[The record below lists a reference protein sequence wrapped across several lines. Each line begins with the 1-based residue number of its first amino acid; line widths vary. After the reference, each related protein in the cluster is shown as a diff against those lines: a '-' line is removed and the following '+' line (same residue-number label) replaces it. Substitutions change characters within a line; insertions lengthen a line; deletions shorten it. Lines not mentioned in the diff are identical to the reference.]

1 MTPDSLS
8 KIWKKCDRQRFL
20 PRSTKKSV
28 ELLSTKAQTKKFY
41 WLTLSDFSV
50 ETTISPLGGA
60 APSNLYTIRARDWP
74 SLDSTH
80 TQMGMGSP
88 QKNFWPW
95 KFKVWT
101 KIQRIS
107 LYNFG
112 ASGSIL
118 TTRRRDELWSK
129 ITSYSAKCSYSGSW
143 RKSLHIR
150 HVVLRYSFRSHSPDD
165 ISAREISTT

>member
-1 MTPDSLS
+1 MWSTAIPPAFHE
-8 KIWKKCDRQRFL
+8 KVCWTFVHKGTNKK
-20 PRSTKKSV
+20 V
-28 ELLSTKAQTKKFY
+28 LLANIEWFFGGDY
-41 WLTLSDFSV
+41 
-50 ETTISPLGGA
+50 ISPLGGA